1 MYNICLPLLYL
12 NYQSERKVTD
22 QTNSAFTLTY
32 GSTESWVEL
41 IVTESM
47 YEAAL
52 ANPRVSHKHDL
63 KQPLSGGWSHFL
75 ISLLM

>member
-12 NYQSERKVTD
+12 NFQSERKVTD

-52 ANPRVSHKHDL
+52 ANP
-63 KQPLSGGWSHFL
+63 
-75 ISLLM
+75 